1 MKTKLLY
8 SSLITLLFL
17 TIFPACRQSGG
28 DPGLSSADKDTESVA
43 KSPMTLYGIPLDGM
57 QVSKATFVVNENL
70 SEVLMRYGVT
80 AQTIAKIGSLSR
92 EDFNVRHL
100 QANKSY
106 TVIHP
111 LDSNA
116 TDCAFIYHPNAID
129 YVALR
134 LEDSV
139 SVFRGQNPVDTIQ
152 HHLSGSIN
160 TSLYESIIDA
170 GGSPLLV
177 NKLADV
183 YAWAIDFFGLQAGD
197 GYKLVYQSYAVEG
210 EPAGLGDIQTAVFTH
225 NGKELFAFSFDQG
238 EGSEYFDEAGNSLRK
253 TFLKAPLQ
261 FSRISSHFSYSRLHP
276 ILKIRRPHL
285 GVDYAAPRGT
295 PVYSVGD
302 GTVIS
307 MGYSGGAGNMIKI
320 KHNGNFMTAY
330 LHLHGYAA
338 GLSKGKSVRQGQL
351 IGYVGSTGL
360 STGPHLDFR
369 FYKNGKAVD
378 PLKIDPPSSN
388 PIDIACSPEYQD
400 AMKAYMEMLKAIPEN
415 ETIVLVS
422 AQTYEQAPEI
432 QTILN

>member
-17 TIFPACRQSGG
+17 TIFPACRQAPNGALRS
-28 DPGLSSADKDTESVA
+28 DADKDTESVA
-43 KSPMTLYGIPLDGM
+43 QTPMTLYGATLDGM
-57 QVSKATFVVNENL
+57 QVSKATFVANENL
-70 SEVLMRYGVT
+70 SEVLMRYGVS
-80 AQTIAKIGSLSR
+80 AQTIAKIGLLPR

-100 QANKSY
+100 QANKDY

-111 LDSNA
+111 IDSNQNEC
-116 TDCAFIYHPNAID
+116 TFVYHPNAID

-139 SVFRGQNPVDTIQ
+139 SVYRGQNPVDTLQ
-152 HHLSGSIN
+152 HSLSGVIN

-197 GYKLVYQSYAVEG
+197 CYKVVYESFAVEG
-210 EPAGLGDIQTAVFTH
+210 EAAGLGDIKTAVFTH
-225 NGKELFAFSFDQG
+225 NNKEMFAFSFDQG
-238 EGSEYFDEAGNSLRK
+238 EGSEYFDEKGNSLRK

-302 GTVIS
+302 GTIIS
-307 MGYSGGAGNMIKI
+307 IGYSGGAGKMIKI

-330 LHLHGYAA
+330 LHLNAYAS
-338 GLSKGKSVRQGQL
+338 GMQKGRSVKQGEL

-369 FYKNGKAVD
+369 FYKNGKPVD

-388 PIDIACSPEYQD
+388 PIDIDCSDEYQKV
-400 AMKAYMEMLKAIPEN
+400 MKTK
-415 ETIVLVS
+415 
-422 AQTYEQAPEI
+422 I
-432 QTILN
+432 QM